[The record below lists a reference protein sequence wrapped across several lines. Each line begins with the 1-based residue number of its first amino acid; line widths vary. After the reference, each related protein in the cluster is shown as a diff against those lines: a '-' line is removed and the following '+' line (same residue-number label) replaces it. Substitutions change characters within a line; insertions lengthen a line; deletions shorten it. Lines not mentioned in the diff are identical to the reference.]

1 MSETTRQQLIS
12 LKIDGRALV
21 AAEGEY
27 VLQTA
32 RKAGIEIPTLCD
44 HPALEPVGGCRLC
57 LVEVT
62 HPDWKGWSGLMTAC
76 LYPAT
81 EGIQVSTRSPK
92 VMAARRQVLTLLA
105 ARCPNSPEIA
115 ALAARYDVTTEGLFV
130 DPDADNCFLCGL
142 CTRVCDTYVT
152 SAITTWGR
160 GTGKAIGSF
169 ASAPPID
176 CVGCGACALI
186 CPTNNI
192 PAERTS
198 TGYEIWG
205 RTFDTAMAVVDQER
219 CMGCGACEEACP
231 FNVARVVMRAGG
243 RRVATIP
250 REHCRGCGACVGAC
264 PSGAI
269 DQEAYEGRRLLAELG
284 ASRVSVMSCPRADLG
299 RASLPDQVGLVEVP
313 CTGRISST
321 LVLGGLAGGAHG
333 VLVMG
338 RHQESCRLNGAE
350 DPAADRVRRTRAALT
365 MVGLDADRARFVVPE
380 PGARG
385 PGKAVAD
392 YENTI
397 RALGDPR
404 LGVAPPADVH
414 QGEGLDSDL
423 ALLSWFSA
431 HETLE
436 PDGSD
441 WLATH
446 GLPAARPGGAL
457 LYPGVLPVIDVLADT
472 LVTPLS
478 IPGVLH
484 AALTTLDVLGVKGAG
499 VQTAGC
505 GPPRPHHAARF
516 ARASAVYTLGPGDA
530 EALLAIGVTAVPIAS
545 LVRQRAADLPRP
557 VVATPVACDGS
568 AEMQALIAAIGHV
581 PVDLGADPLPSG
593 FHLTPA
599 QRERAER
606 YLEAAEAARARTL
619 LVSSPDALVRWAI
632 VTRLGT
638 WRSSRVRP
646 VLAPQL
652 ISLAASGTALSVR
665 AIERAH
671 LPAVAPSAGGP
682 AAAPAKAVQPTTVG
696 GRS

>member
-81 EGIQVSTRSPK
+81 EGIEVSTRSPK

-105 ARCPNSPEIA
+105 ARCPNAPEIT

-130 DPDADNCFLCGL
+130 DPEADNCFLCGL
-142 CTRVCDTYVT
+142 CTRICDTYVT

-169 ASAPPID
+169 ASAPPLD

-186 CPTNNI
+186 CPTGNI
-192 PAERTS
+192 PAERTA

-205 RTFDTAMAVVDQER
+205 RTFDTAMAVVDAER

-231 FNVARVVMRAGG
+231 FNVARVVMKAGG

-299 RASLPDQVGLVEVP
+299 RTALPDQVGLVEVP

-365 MVGLDADRARFVVPE
+365 LVGLDADRARFVVPE

-385 PGKAVAD
+385 PGKAVAE
-392 YENTI
+392 YEHTI
-397 RALGDPR
+397 RALGDPT
-404 LGVAPPADVH
+404 LGVAPADVH

-431 HETLE
+431 HDTLE
-436 PDGSD
+436 PDGSA

-446 GLPAARPGGAL
+446 GLPAARPGGAV
-457 LYPGVLPVIDVLADT
+457 LYPGALPVLDVLADT

-478 IPGVLH
+478 IPDTLR
-484 AALTTLDVLGVKGAG
+484 AALTTLDVLGVNGAG
-499 VQTAGC
+499 VQIAGG

-516 ARASAVYTLGPGDA
+516 AQASAVYTLCPGDA
-530 EALLAIGVTAVPIAS
+530 EALATIGVAAVPIAS
-545 LVRQRAADLPRP
+545 LIQARAADLPRP
-557 VVATPVACDGS
+557 VVAVPVACDGS
-568 AEMQALIAAIGHV
+568 AGMKALIEALGHR

-606 YLEAAEAARARTL
+606 YLEAAEAAGARAL

-646 VLAPQL
+646 VVAHQL
-652 ISLAASGTALSVR
+652 VSLAASGLALSVR
-665 AIERAH
+665 AIERAP
-671 LPAVAPSAGGP
+671 L
-682 AAAPAKAVQPTTVG
+682 QPTAVG

>member
-1 MSETTRQQLIS
+1 MSETTRQQLLS
-12 LKIDGRALV
+12 LKIDGRELV
-21 AAEGEY
+21 AADGEY
-27 VLQTA
+27 LLQIA
-32 RKAGIEIPTLCD
+32 RRAGIEIPTLCD

-76 LYPAT
+76 LYPAA
-81 EGIQVSTRSPK
+81 EGIVVSTRSPQ
-92 VMAARRQVLTLLA
+92 VVEARRQVLTLLA
-105 ARCPNSPEIA
+105 ARCPNSPELA
-115 ALAARYDVTTEGLFV
+115 ALAARYDVKTDGLFV
-130 DPDADNCFLCGL
+130 DPEADNCFLCGL
-142 CTRVCDTYVT
+142 CTRICDTYVT
-152 SAITTWGR
+152 SAISTVGR
-160 GTGKAIGSF
+160 GTGKAIGAF
-169 ASAPPID
+169 AKAPPID

-186 CPTNNI
+186 CPTHNI
-192 PAERTS
+192 PAERTA

-205 RTFDTAMAVVDQER
+205 RTFDTAMAVVDPER

-231 FNVARVVMRAGG
+231 FNVARVVMKAGG

-269 DQEAYEGRRLLAELG
+269 DQEAYEGQRLLAALG
-284 ASRVSVMSCPRADLG
+284 ASRVSVLSCPRADLG
-299 RASLPDQVGLVEVP
+299 RAALPDEVGLVDVP
-313 CTGRISST
+313 CTGRISTT
-321 LVLGGLAGGAHG
+321 LLLGGLAGGAHG

-350 DPAADRVRRTRAALT
+350 DPAADRVRRTREALT

-385 PGKAVAD
+385 PGKAVAE
-392 YENTI
+392 YESTI
-397 RALGDPR
+397 RALGDPT
-404 LGVAPPADVH
+404 LGMAPPAEAH

-436 PDGSD
+436 PDGSA
-441 WLATH
+441 WLKKH
-446 GLPAARPGGAL
+446 GLPPPRPGRAQLYAGAL
-457 LYPGVLPVIDVLADT
+457 PFIDVLADT

-478 IPGVLH
+478 IPDALR
-484 AALTTLDVLGVKGAG
+484 AALTTLDTLGVKGAG
-499 VQTAGC
+499 VQIAGC

-516 ARASAVYTLGPGDA
+516 AHASAVYTLGPGDA
-530 EALLAIGVTAVPIAS
+530 EALLTIGVEAVPIAS
-545 LVRQRAADLPRP
+545 LIQARAADLPRP
-557 VVATPVACDGS
+557 PLAVPVACDGS
-568 AEMQALIAAIGHV
+568 AGMKAQVEAVGHL

-593 FHLTPA
+593 FHLTPD
-599 QRERAER
+599 QREHAER
-606 YLEAAEAARARTL
+606 YLEAAEAAGARAL

-646 VLAPQL
+646 VVAPHL
-652 ISLAASGTALSVR
+652 VSLAAEGKALSVR
-665 AIERAH
+665 AIERAPR
-671 LPAVAPSAGGP
+671 PAVARGSGGP
-682 AAAPAKAVQPTTVG
+682 ARALAEAVQPTTVG